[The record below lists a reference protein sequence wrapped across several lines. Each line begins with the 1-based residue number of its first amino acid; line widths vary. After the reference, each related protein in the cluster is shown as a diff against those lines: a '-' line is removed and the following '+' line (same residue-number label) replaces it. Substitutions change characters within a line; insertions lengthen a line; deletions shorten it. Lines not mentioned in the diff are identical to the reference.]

1 MNAKGAFGEQLAGFE
16 ESRVFLLSGSAV
28 VHSKHWNELL
38 HELTFNRPIGQRAT
52 P

>member
-1 MNAKGAFGEQLAGFE
+1 MPRVHLENSLQALRKV
-16 ESRVFLLSGSAV
+16 VFLLSGSAV

-38 HELTFNRPIGQRAT
+38 HKLTFNRVIGQRPT